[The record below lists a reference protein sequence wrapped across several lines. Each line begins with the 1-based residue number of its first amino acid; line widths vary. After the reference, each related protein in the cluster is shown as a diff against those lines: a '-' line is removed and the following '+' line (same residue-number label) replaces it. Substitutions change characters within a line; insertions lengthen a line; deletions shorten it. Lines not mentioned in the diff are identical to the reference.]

1 MHGLLA
7 FDNKNK
13 AVSLPI
19 DVTMC
24 SVEGHLLL
32 VFPLG
37 KAHFKLQLESTYY
50 CRKNTHNR
58 LPRSGSPHDAI
69 CISLVGASLSEPHI
83 DELHVRNLY
92 IYVLCIMY
100 YVLYM
105 VRPSPARRYIQCTA
119 TRDIFRRPHEETS
132 ALSST
137 TCIIIA
143 ESAKQ
148 IHSVCQNLSRERPS

>member
-1 MHGLLA
+1 MEYIAHA
-7 FDNKNK
+7 
-13 AVSLPI
+13 
-19 DVTMC
+19 
-24 SVEGHLLL
+24 SVMSMAARRAGD
-32 VFPLG
+32 G
-37 KAHFKLQLESTYY
+37 RT
-50 CRKNTHNR
+50 T
-58 LPRSGSPHDAI
+58 I
-69 CISLVGASLSEPHI
+69 IGASLSEPHI

-92 IYVLCIMY
+92 MY

-132 ALSST
+132 ALSGT